1 LNYIAAAAVTNVSYA
16 CGNTANGVVV
26 KRNSG
31 IKVATWTSISGLVVF
46 LVPMLLFFRTEL
58 SRLTLV
64 NIALTA
70 SISCLGLSAYACFLT
85 GMQRGSVTVA
95 GVITGAFPAIAA
107 IVALLLFGERITL
120 AQAVLIGVIVG
131 GALLASCED
140 DFRVVL
146 RGIRSSSLIFP
157 FAAAVLFGFYF
168 ALVRIPV
175 ERVGWFVPQYGAN
188 IVGVPLYLF
197 YAKRL
202 GESEPLTL
210 PKRPFLIA
218 TIATIQIGAT
228 MLYSYAITKGPTSI
242 IAPIAGSYPA
252 LFVVFAFIV
261 FRERLRRVQYVGILA
276 TVVGITVLA
285 LLS

>member
-1 LNYIAAAAVTNVSYA
+1 MNYIAAAAVTNVSYA
-16 CGNTANGVVV
+16 FGNTANGVAV
-26 KRNSG
+26 KRNAG

-64 NIALTA
+64 NIALIA

-95 GVITGAFPAIAA
+95 GVVTGAFPAIAA
-107 IVALLLFGERITL
+107 IVALIFFGEHVSL
-120 AQAVLIGVIVG
+120 AQAVMIGVIVG

-140 DFRVVL
+140 DVRVVI
-146 RGIRSSSLIFP
+146 RGLRSSALVFP
-157 FAAAVLFGFYF
+157 FAAALLFGFYF
-168 ALVRIPV
+168 ALIRIPI
-175 ERVGWFVPQYGAN
+175 ERVGWFVPQYTAN
-188 IVGVPLYLF
+188 IIGIPLFVLF
-197 YAKRL
+197 AKRL
-202 GESEPLTL
+202 GESNPLT
-210 PKRPFLIA
+210 RPTRPLLIA
-218 TIATIQIGAT
+218 MIATIQIGAT
-228 MLYSYAITKGPTSI
+228 MLYSYALTKGPTAI

-252 LFVVFAFIV
+252 LFVVFAFV
-261 FRERLRRVQYVGILA
+261 MFRERLRPVQYIGIVS